1 MPTMEYDNNGQWT
14 DPDPD
19 KCRECKR
26 ARECSTEF
34 FYLDRESPP
43 APDHCDCG
51 HVSDVLQE
59 GGLDEAKATGRV
71 PHAKLCSDHSFQVYE
86 AWNELR
92 KLHSPE

>member
-1 MPTMEYDNNGQWT
+1 MPTMEDDNQGHWT

-19 KCRECKR
+19 KCLECRR
-26 ARECSTEF
+26 ARACSTKF
-34 FYLDRESPP
+34 FYLDREYPP
-43 APDHCDCG
+43 VPDHCECG